1 MPSEATTAVPNTVLP
16 SLIVTVSLGVPVPV
30 NTGVLILVL
39 LSVLLPLSVVA
50 FRSGAE
56 GTEAS
61 TVSVSGPLVWPAG
74 STWVAVSCVPFGNTL
89 EGVTVQ
95 LPSGAT
101 TAVPTGVP
109 PLMTVTV
116 DPGSPVPVMAEP
128 LVGAITGADGVVV
141 SIVTANAGLGALV
154 LPAGSV
160 TVVVI

>member
-1 MPSEATTAVPNTVLP
+1 MYK
-16 SLIVTVSLGVPVPV
+16 
-30 NTGVLILVL
+30 
-39 LSVLLPLSVVA
+39 
-50 FRSGAE
+50 R
-56 GTEAS
+56 
-61 TVSVSGPLVWPAG
+61 
-74 STWVAVSCVPFGNTL
+74 
-89 EGVTVQ
+89 Q

-128 LVGAITGADGVVV
+128 LVGAITGADGAVV
-141 SIVTANAGLGALV
+141 SIVTANAGLGVLV